1 MPDPIV
7 QLEGITKRYDG
18 TEADVL
24 AGINL
29 TVCPGDSIAIIG
41 PSGCGKSTLLNIIG
55 TLDAPTAGTVKLDGS
70 DLYAMSETKLA
81 EVRNKRFGFVFQDH
95 HLLPQCTAIENVLIP
110 TLAGFTG
117 AADAEPRAVALL
129 NRVGLQDRI
138 HYPPSELSGGQ
149 RQRVAI
155 VRALVNQ
162 PDLLLIDEPT
172 GALDDHAAAGI
183 VDLLVELN
191 QQDNVALL
199 LVTHD
204 ARLAS
209 RMKKTLRLTEG
220 GLVEGEV

>member
-129 NRVGLQDRI
+129 NCPADKDNAWRSSGPWSISPTCCLSMS
-138 HYPPSELSGGQ
+138 PPGRSMIMPRRGSW
-149 RQRVAI
+149 
-155 VRALVNQ
+155 
-162 PDLLLIDEPT
+162 T
-172 GALDDHAAAGI
+172 CW
-183 VDLLVELN
+183 
-191 QQDNVALL
+191 
-199 LVTHD
+199 
-204 ARLAS
+204 S
-209 RMKKTLRLTEG
+209 S
-220 GLVEGEV
+220 

>member
-24 AGINL
+24 AGIKL

-138 HYPPSELSGGQ
+138 HYRPSELSGGQ

-162 PDLLLIDEPT
+162 PDLLLVDEPT

-209 RMKKTLRLTEG
+209 RMNKTLRLTEG